1 MTELN
6 RRGTDER
13 HAQLRR
19 GRPVLLT
26 LVLLEGLAELVDHRG
41 HLESLH
47 EDSLLSLNTDVT
59 RPLDKAGEVTLWL
72 DVSSKSE
79 VASVLLEERPRSSA
93 SATSTSFGLND
104 LLSLSFLHL
113 NGTTKAQVRSL
124 KEN

>member
-1 MTELN
+1 MT
-6 RRGTDER
+6 
-13 HAQLRR
+13 
-19 GRPVLLT
+19 RPVLLT
-26 LVLLEGLAELVDHRG
+26 LVLLEGLAELVDHGG

-47 EDSLLSLNTDVT
+47 KDSLLSLDANVT
-59 RPLDKAGEVTLWL
+59 RPFHKAGEVTLWL

-113 NGTTKAQVRSL
+113 
-124 KEN
+124 